1 MDGYRLG
8 GVSMHEPA
16 FTLGDLLASEELALE
31 LLTGGPA
38 AVRRRVA
45 GAHSIEIEHPSS
57 WLAPDW
63 IMLTTGARLRG
74 SADAQRALVAELD
87 EAAVTALGFGLDLGF
102 KRVPA
107 ALLEEAERRAFPVF
121 AVPLRTPFREIV
133 TAINRALLSSD
144 LRTYQRLASMQLYL
158 VDALRDAEP
167 RETVVARLAE
177 LLDASVL
184 VLSPAGA
191 VALRAGEAPADLLW
205 NTIDERPT
213 ALHEFDVDGW
223 HAVATPVVAAGTE
236 PVEWLVVASRRATFA
251 HGLTKPVAQA
261 AAPLLAATAR
271 LTETERTQ
279 ARAVRAAALEE
290 LLEGTGDVHVVA
302 ARAASLGLDLTVPA
316 RVVLLRGVDQ
326 EELEPA
332 LDHAGAAH
340 LVARRPGALAALV
353 QGPDHVVRPHLEAL
367 LDARPGALA
376 GAGRPVAEP
385 AGIPHSLRDAQ
396 LALQR
401 LEREQAVGTR
411 LLAFEDF
418 DLALLLVSEA
428 PPERIGPKVEEWTA
442 LLRARPMLWE
452 AVVAYFEHDL
462 DVVRTAAS
470 LHLHPNSLRYRLT
483 RVEKLLGRSLKQPST
498 IAGLYV
504 ALLAAP
510 GA

>member
-1 MDGYRLG
+1 MPT
-8 GVSMHEPA
+8 HEPA
-16 FTLGDLLASEELALE
+16 LSLGDLLASEELALE
-31 LLTGGPA
+31 LLTGGGA
-38 AVRRRVA
+38 ALQRRVA

-87 EAAVTALGFGLDLGF
+87 EAGVTALGFGLDLGF

-107 ALLEEAERRAFPVF
+107 ALVEEAQRRAFPIF

-144 LRTYQRLASMQLYL
+144 LRTYQRLAAMQLYL

-167 RETVVARLAE
+167 RRTLVARLAE

-184 VLSPAGA
+184 VLSPTGA
-191 VALRAGEAPADLLW
+191 VDLRAGEAPADLLW
-205 NTIDERPT
+205 SAIDERPT
-213 ALHEFDVDGW
+213 ALHEFDADSW
-223 HAVATPVVAAGTE
+223 HAVATPVVTTGTE
-236 PVEWLVVASRRATFA
+236 PVGWLVVASRRATFA

-271 LTETERTQ
+271 LSETERTQ
-279 ARAVRAAALEE
+279 ARAVRAAVLED
-290 LLEGTGDVHVVA
+290 LLEGTGDAHVAA
-302 ARAASLGLDLTVPA
+302 ARAAGLGLDLAVPA
-316 RVVLLRGVDQ
+316 RVVLLRGVGQD
-326 EELEPA
+326 ELEHA
-332 LDHAGAAH
+332 LEHAGAAH
-340 LVARRPGALAALV
+340 LVARRPDGLAGLV
-353 QGPDHVVRPHLEAL
+353 QGPDAAVRAHLEAL
-367 LDARPGALA
+367 VDARPGVLA
-376 GAGRPVAEP
+376 AIGRPVAQP
-385 AGIPHSLRDAQ
+385 AAIPHSWRDAQ

-401 LEREQAVGTR
+401 LDREQTPRAR

-428 PPERIGPKVEEWTA
+428 PPERIGPKVEAWTA

-462 DVVRTAAS
+462 DVVRTAAA
-470 LHLHPNSLRYRLT
+470 LHLHPNSLRYRLA

-504 ALLAAP
+504 ALVATSEP
-510 GA
+510 